1 MNSRHVWKKIQFLIE
16 IASNETNL
24 SKILHFTIWYLFFN
38 FLKFVVRLK
47 SIVVHRKSSI
57 FNFGFMM
64 KFYDIKKFLSFNDF
78 MTLILSSLW
87 NIGIYKFEEKIFEKC
102 PRITRKVWQ
111 KLFDLRMPIIMQHLA
126 CLIAWI
132 RVYHLKYILDDLK
145 K

>member
-1 MNSRHVWKKIQFLIE
+1 MWFIGR
-16 IASNETNL
+16 
-24 SKILHFTIWYLFFN
+24 
-38 FLKFVVRLK
+38 
-47 SIVVHRKSSI
+47 SSI

-87 NIGIYKFEEKIFEKC
+87 NIGIFKFEEKIFEIC

-111 KLFDLRMPIIMQHLA
+111 KLFDLRMPIIMQHLV

-132 RVYHLKYILDDLK
+132 RVYLKYILEKITVRLIQMTISSLSFFIWQTKENHDILK
-145 K
+145 EISSILVGSMYFTNEKFWIWN